1 MLQLHSPPEKK
12 FTLSFP
18 ATPLKK
24 LRSCQASF
32 LKIWFEAQPPCRK
45 TGVGVGV
52 GAHYVTLTE
61 TEKLRLGL

>member
-1 MLQLHSPPEKK
+1 MLQLHSPPRKK

-32 LKIWFEAQPPCRK
+32 FKIWFEAQPLPLQKDGRR
-45 TGVGVGV
+45 

-61 TEKLRLGL
+61 TDKLRLGL